1 MSPAN
6 TTVNW
11 SYTWSAAGS
20 GAVKILSR
28 ATDDSANTETPGP
41 GVSVTVNCPCGLFGA
56 SYVPGI
62 PSTSDPAAYEL
73 GMKFQSAVSGW
84 VAGVRF
90 YKGTGNNGTHTGSL
104 WSASGTQLATGT
116 FTSETASGWQ
126 TMKFTNPVAIAA
138 STTYVVSYYDPN
150 GNYAS
155 DLEKF
160 DSQLTTPPLIA
171 PRAVYTSAGGGN
183 GVFNSAFSLLDILA
197 DDQNHELSGS
207 PLSQVGRQD
216 GTSQADVPV
225 PSLIHSWGGTGPSSM
240 SLTSSTRVACNEVTE
255 PNPKDADGVGI
266 FKWGWAE
273 LVGPP

>member
-1 MSPAN
+1 LSR
-6 TTVNW
+6 TTCLRARHTAYPTRARQRGAILVE
-11 SYTWSAAGS
+11 SLIVVSFTAFMLAVGIFFHFLYIHKLATTRQAREKAWSAAS
-20 GAVKILSR
+20 
-28 ATDDSANTETPGP
+28 PGCQ
-41 GVSVTVNCPCGLFGA
+41 GGL
-56 SYVPGI
+56 
-62 PSTSDPAAYEL
+62 T
-73 GMKFQSAVSGW
+73 
-84 VAGVRF
+84 
-90 YKGTGNNGTHTGSL
+90 
-104 WSASGTQLATGT
+104 
-116 FTSETASGWQ
+116 
-126 TMKFTNPVAIAA
+126 
-138 STTYVVSYYDPN
+138 
-150 GNYAS
+150 
-155 DLEKF
+155 
-160 DSQLTTPPLIA
+160 
-171 PRAVYTSAGGGN
+171 N